1 MYHLIVASFEAK
13 RYEKTHLKSVTF
25 LTIEGEA
32 TRGSFVTIQYPGG
45 TSCAS
50 QAPMALRQFVEMVE
64 SVCGWP
70 QTLSTIST
78 LCAPQARVLD
88 AFLNLDD
95 FIGFQAV
102 GLAVYRCCR
111 LLVGSL
117 DKAEHFATAL
127 IKPILQVLYAVLFLC
142 LYIRFVRMLYCLC
155 GQPLDSVMDIHIKWH
170 SFLLL

>member
-117 DKAEHFATAL
+117 DKAEVHPLRAH
-127 IKPILQVLYAVLFLC
+127 AVLPLRSTPRLC
-142 LYIRFVRMLYCLC
+142 DGYPYKVAFISPSM
-155 GQPLDSVMDIHIKWH
+155 SVTIINKHVGYE
-170 SFLLL
+170 